1 MNIPYQ
7 FYIRCFSQS
16 SIYRQAGVPASD
28 IVFEKTERSD
38 IENYQILQQIM
49 KHYADQGYE
58 IALDDVGAGHSGLNR
73 VVNTTPDYL
82 KADIWIF
89 SLISYRIHLLCL
101 LSSFYDHSHT
111 CVNPLHQFTPN
122 RVHGDVIRIPANE
135 MNISSHDY
143 RSGVHYIGNV

>member
-1 MNIPYQ
+1 M
-7 FYIRCFSQS
+7 S
-16 SIYRQAGVPASD
+16 SSHIIQCYLISLICIMFHDLLQYL
-28 IVFEKTERSD
+28 IVFYVWSLCYFEYNIRSR
-38 IENYQILQQIM
+38 NPCL
-49 KHYADQGYE
+49 
-58 IALDDVGAGHSGLNR
+58 S
-73 VVNTTPDYL
+73 VNWRLAETP
-82 KADIWIF
+82 DIWIF

-143 RSGVHYIGNV
+143 RSGVHYIGEYRNIEKKVQ